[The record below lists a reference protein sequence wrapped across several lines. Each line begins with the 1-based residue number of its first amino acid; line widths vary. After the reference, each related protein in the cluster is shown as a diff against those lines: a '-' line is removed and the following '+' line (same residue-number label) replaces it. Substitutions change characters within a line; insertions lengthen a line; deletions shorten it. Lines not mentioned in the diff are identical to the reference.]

1 MLTSRLYTA
10 LYQNTICRAKAAA
23 LKSENMFSLFTG
35 LCIPFVSI
43 VHTVKRLLNL
53 EQLDIIG
60 SESLEEIPRQNSRVH
75 VAGALAELCR
85 KMQSGQGRM

>member
-1 MLTSRLYTA
+1 
-10 LYQNTICRAKAAA
+10 
-23 LKSENMFSLFTG
+23 MFSLFTG

-60 SESLEEIPRQNSRVH
+60 SESLEEIPRQNSRVR